1 MLKNIARKFR
11 VWTCCLQTA
20 KAILHAEILQGVYSS
35 NQHVILWL
43 TQQLRHSFQPMIFT
57 VYREEVLAKAQR
69 GHDTSNSP
77 HINSFRQLEAQSHL
91 WSPLSRS
98 LHFWAQPPT
107 GWLEGPDQSQSA
119 SLSRADPCVWQV
131 LCHQISSVCK
141 GCRYR

>member
-98 LHFWAQPPT
+98 LHF
-107 GWLEGPDQSQSA
+107 
-119 SLSRADPCVWQV
+119 
-131 LCHQISSVCK
+131 
-141 GCRYR
+141 